1 MKEIYSNICIIYSL
15 QQNKKYT
22 AHTDVFWIGKKIVCL
37 SVGNHQERNI
47 CGRKFSESCS
57 VGKENWASA
66 LQSGDRTEKCLS
78 NPGFRSREGKKLKA
92 APCDRMTRNEKL
104 GIYGVT
110 SLAARN
116 SKMGNNC
123 LSTHLFRTVAW
134 IDLKWL
140 LVHSTELLVLIVP
153 FILLAWVPCA
163 DCLGFLW
170 FLVLIACPVCSII
183 YTLFTI
189 FRVAWFFQVQ
199 INSR

>member
-92 APCDRMTRNEKL
+92 APVI
-104 GIYGVT
+104 G
-110 SLAARN
+110 
-116 SKMGNNC
+116 
-123 LSTHLFRTVAW
+123 
-134 IDLKWL
+134 
-140 LVHSTELLVLIVP
+140 
-153 FILLAWVPCA
+153 
-163 DCLGFLW
+163 
-170 FLVLIACPVCSII
+170 
-183 YTLFTI
+183 
-189 FRVAWFFQVQ
+189 
-199 INSR
+199 